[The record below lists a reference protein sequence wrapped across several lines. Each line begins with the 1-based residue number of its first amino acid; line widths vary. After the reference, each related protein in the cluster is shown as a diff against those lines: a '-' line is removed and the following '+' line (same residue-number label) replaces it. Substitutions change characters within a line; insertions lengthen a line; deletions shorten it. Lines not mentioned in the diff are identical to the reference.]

1 MLKDCKVNRIMTSIN
16 IKSNQ
21 RNDLLLKVKNLS
33 LSFLQYKD
41 RLQEFDLQV
50 ISNLNMTIHEG
61 EIVAVIGGSGSGK
74 SLLAHAILGTLP
86 KNARIRGVL
95 QYNGKTLSKNNQIKL
110 RGKEIV
116 MIPQSVTALD
126 PLAKIEKQV
135 QSVIKNNRKRK
146 LQQEFFQKIGLPVKV
161 GRKYP
166 FELSGGMTRKVFAS
180 IAMLSEANLIIAD
193 EPTPG
198 LDPNALE
205 DSINYI
211 QQLAAKNKGVMFITH
226 DLNTALKLAHRII
239 VIQEGK
245 TVDNVNVEHFTGDG
259 EKLHNPYT
267 RALWNALP
275 QNKFY
280 NIFSDKQYHYQTDK
294 LPNQS
299 LKIAGISFRYPNEK
313 LLFKKV
319 NLKVN
324 SGEIVGIYGYSGS
337 GKTTL
342 AKVISGY
349 LEPKEGQII
358 VNGNSTFTNTV
369 HPVQLIWQH
378 PEKAINPRWKMNK
391 LLTESQINDKQ
402 LLHILNIKEEW
413 LMRYPSELSCG
424 ELQRF
429 CIARA
434 FHQHTKY
441 IIADEMTTM
450 LDSITQAK
458 IWHAVLHLIKQ
469 RNIGLITISHDTHLL
484 SRLCDRVI
492 HFEDLANI

>member
-1 MLKDCKVNRIMTSIN
+1 MFKDCKVNRMMTSIN

-21 RNDLLLKVKNLS
+21 KNDLLLKVKNLS

-95 QYNGKTLSKNNQIKL
+95 QYKGKTLSKNNQIKL

-146 LQQEFFQKIGLPVKV
+146 LQQEVTVLDHVANIEKQVESVIKNNRKRKLQQEFFQKIGLPVKV

-180 IAMLSEANLIIAD
+180 IAILSEANLIIAD

-402 LLHILNIKEEW
+402 LLHILNIKEE
-413 LMRYPSELSCG
+413 RSE
-424 ELQRF
+424 ER
-429 CIARA
+429 
-434 FHQHTKY
+434 
-441 IIADEMTTM
+441 
-450 LDSITQAK
+450 
-458 IWHAVLHLIKQ
+458 
-469 RNIGLITISHDTHLL
+469 
-484 SRLCDRVI
+484 RVGK
-492 HFEDLANI
+492 